1 MFINE
6 VVHIVGLSRKSIRY
20 YEENGLL
27 TPTRNKDNKYR
38 IYNEEDIKKLKII
51 KFLRELDVP
60 INDLKRL
67 NTKEITLKECLNE
80 KIRQIENEEKRYAKV
95 KHMCNEINKTNETIE
110 TLNITNYFCEMNK
123 LNKEG
128 FTMRNT
134 KTKKSKKIIGACLSS
149 FIFGTIFIFLIAIIS
164 YFQFSEEHNIPWL
177 VYWFIMLILGI
188 PLLGIIYNLVARIK
202 EILGGEEDEA
212 SKY

>member
-60 INDLKRL
+60 INDLKKL

-128 FTMRNT
+128 FSSLCIRFQYVAAAP
-134 KTKKSKKIIGACLSS
+134 SSWDSGRQCLFFPIASRK
-149 FIFGTIFIFLIAIIS
+149 FLILS
-164 YFQFSEEHNIPWL
+164 RPC
-177 VYWFIMLILGI
+177 
-188 PLLGIIYNLVARIK
+188 PLC
-202 EILGGEEDEA
+202 
-212 SKY
+212 